1 MFRISIQHLGRLSVV
16 LLVVH
21 SLSLAQTIK
30 PVPSNGGK
38 VESKK
43 NNKTAQEQ
51 KARDEQ
57 LKTLQLSTLARTL
70 DSIKKIEEPALRIS
84 ARNALLNYLTSDG
97 DFSEENKNVSAG
109 VVRDSLADF
118 NDHFEE
124 IMPSLAQYLFSDFA
138 AWIKKY
144 QPALNENV
152 ATLEK
157 TKMQGKDLQDIRAL
171 MAQPG
176 GDTAAAQQIAQY
188 LEEGKDIPI
197 LVLYLNQLIAANS
210 QAVTPLLSRIIDV
223 AAQGQLSFES
233 LLSVSDVY
241 LRPQT
246 PLALQQGFLRMVIAR
261 TQPFNLEQ
269 EPASQSAYYL
279 LTNLLPA
286 IKQLLPELY
295 SQAVNQRLVVYASF
309 NKDQL
314 ADEQRN
320 ERLNESSSAS
330 EDLMAEADQTQS
342 KSKRNELL
350 SQAAQLAMQ
359 SKKFPLCLEAIEK
372 LDLDAPGMTP
382 DFWTNWN
389 DQFLRDFVR
398 AVLAEK
404 KPELAEQGTEHVV
417 GPYPKVQSLVMI
429 SQYWTK
435 AHDNSSAR
443 RLVLQ
448 ATKVADATTDYVD
461 KAKAFL
467 LLSTLSSQPDNSAK
481 TELLASA
488 IRALNSVSIPK
499 RSDDSGA
506 NQVYVWKLNG
516 VEDQVVTQF
525 KDLTRNESEEAL
537 TLVERID
544 RPESRTFA
552 LLGILNGIR
561 DLSRPAKS

>member
-1 MFRISIQHLGRLSVV
+1 
-16 LLVVH
+16 
-21 SLSLAQTIK
+21 
-30 PVPSNGGK
+30 
-38 VESKK
+38 
-43 NNKTAQEQ
+43 
-51 KARDEQ
+51 
-57 LKTLQLSTLARTL
+57 
-70 DSIKKIEEPALRIS
+70 
-84 ARNALLNYLTSDG
+84 
-97 DFSEENKNVSAG
+97 
-109 VVRDSLADF
+109 
-118 NDHFEE
+118 
-124 IMPSLAQYLFSDFA
+124 
-138 AWIKKY
+138 
-144 QPALNENV
+144 
-152 ATLEK
+152 
-157 TKMQGKDLQDIRAL
+157 
-171 MAQPG
+171 
-176 GDTAAAQQIAQY
+176 
-188 LEEGKDIPI
+188 
-197 LVLYLNQLIAANS
+197 
-210 QAVTPLLSRIIDV
+210 VTPLLSKIIDV
-223 AAQGQLSFES
+223 AAQGQLSFET

-286 IKQLLPELY
+286 IKQVLPELY

-330 EDLMAEADQTQS
+330 EDLMAEADLTQS

-382 DFWTNWN
+382 DFWNNWN
-389 DQFLRDFVR
+389 DQFLRDFVK

-417 GPYPKVQSLVMI
+417 GPYPKVQCLVMI

-467 LLSTLSSQPDNSAK
+467 LLSTLSSGPDSSEK

-488 IRALNSVSIPK
+488 IKALNSVSIPK
-499 RSDDSGA
+499 RSDDSRA
-506 NQVYVWKLNG
+506 YQVYVWKLNG

-525 KDLTRNESEEAL
+525 KDLTRNGSEEAL
-537 TLVERID
+537 PLVERID

-552 LLGILNGIR
+552 LLGILDGIR
-561 DLSRPAKS
+561 DLSSPAKR